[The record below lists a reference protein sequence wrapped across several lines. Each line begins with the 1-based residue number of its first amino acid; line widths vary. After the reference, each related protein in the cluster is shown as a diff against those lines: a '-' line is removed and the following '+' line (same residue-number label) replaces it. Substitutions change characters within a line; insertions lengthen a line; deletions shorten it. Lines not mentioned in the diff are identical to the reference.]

1 MIKLKYPPKTFRC
14 PMERAGCRKNLIRLM
29 EKQDLTLV
37 ELAGKVYGKNMRKQ
51 VVRMLYECGYSEG
64 QIIEIM
70 RKDKRQCQIEKKTGQ
85 IENKMFLT
93 KNR

>member
-14 PMERAGCRKNLIRLM
+14 PMERPGCRKNLIRLM

-37 ELAGKVYGKNMRKQ
+37 ELAGKVYGKNMRKE
-51 VVRMLYECGYSEG
+51 VVRMLYERGYSEG

-70 RKDKRQCQIEKKTGQ
+70 NKKQGKNDIETDREREK
-85 IENKMFLT
+85 
-93 KNR
+93 